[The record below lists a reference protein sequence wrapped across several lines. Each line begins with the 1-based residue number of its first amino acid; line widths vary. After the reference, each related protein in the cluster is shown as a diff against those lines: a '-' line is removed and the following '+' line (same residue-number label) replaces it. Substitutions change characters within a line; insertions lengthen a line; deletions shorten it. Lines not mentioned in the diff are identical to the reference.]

1 MIRITLLLFFIFS
14 SFVSF
19 AQVTNTKTNN
29 PTVID
34 SLAELKLLMEL
45 LDSMDKPRSYVEIS
59 VGIGNKLFSEKNNTI
74 NASQTEVNK
83 LYYTPTLA
91 YHYKKGFSISVTPYI
106 TSEKSTIKI
115 YQTALSPSYDFS
127 NSKVS
132 IGISYTHYF
141 SDSKAY
147 NPSAIFK
154 NDIYASAKYKKWNI
168 APSLSLGYATGN
180 FNEINAIG
188 TSRIFYDTTK
198 NSIRDFSVSVAVDHQ
213 FEFENIFN
221 KKDGISITPQL
232 MLNAGSEKFTTTHV
246 NKIFAT
252 LPRRANKVRPLS
264 QTANSPFAIQS
275 LAFALSAEYFV
286 KNFSIQP
293 NVYADYYLPQTTQQR
308 LNTVFAITL
317 GYTF

>member
-1 MIRITLLLFFIFS
+1 MFRITILLLFICS
-14 SFVSF
+14 SFGSF
-19 AQVTNTKTNN
+19 AQVTDTKIIK
-29 PTVID
+29 PSID
-34 SLAELKLLMEL
+34 SLEELKLLMEL
-45 LDSMDKPRSYVEIS
+45 LDSIVKPKSYIEIS

-91 YHYKKGFSISVTPYI
+91 YHYKNGFSISVTPYL
-106 TSEKSTIKI
+106 TSDKGAIKL

-127 NSKVS
+127 NKKVS
-132 IGISYTHYF
+132 MGISYTHYF
-141 SDSKAY
+141 SDRKAY
-147 NPSAIFK
+147 NPNAIFK
-154 NDIYASAKYKKWNI
+154 NDLYGSIKYKKWFL
-168 APSLSLGYATGN
+168 APSLSIGYATGN

-198 NSIRDFSVSVAVDHQ
+198 NIIRDFSLSAIVDHQ

-221 KKDGISITPQL
+221 KNDGISITPQL
-232 MLNAGSEKFTTTHV
+232 MLNAGSEKFTTTHT
-246 NKIFAT
+246 NKIFAS

-264 QTANSPFAIQS
+264 QTANSPFTIQS
-275 LAFALSAEYFV
+275 LALALSAAYFI

-293 NVYADYYLPQTTQQR
+293 NIYADYYLPQTTQQR
-308 LNTVFAITL
+308 LNTVFAITI